1 MLFFA
6 VVWSVWE
13 VRNDFIFNSKTVGMD
28 QSMDM
33 VKIRIVWWFKNHG
46 LGSSASIST
55 LLLNINKGCSNMKV
69 WKKAV
74 RRLLSP
80 LPRTIL

>member
-1 MLFFA
+1 M
-6 VVWSVWE
+6 WE
-13 VRNDFIFNSKTVGMD
+13 VRNDFIFNSKVVRMD
-28 QSMDM
+28 KTMDL
-33 VKIRIVWWFKNHG
+33 VKIRIVLWFKNHDPG
-46 LGSSASIST
+46 LSASIST

-74 RRLLSP
+74 QRLLSP